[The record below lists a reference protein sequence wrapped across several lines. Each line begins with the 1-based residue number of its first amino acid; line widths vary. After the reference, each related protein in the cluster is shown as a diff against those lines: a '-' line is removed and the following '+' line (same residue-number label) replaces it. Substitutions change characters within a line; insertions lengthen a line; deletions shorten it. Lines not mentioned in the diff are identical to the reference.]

1 MAADDLVQT
10 YPRPN
15 LSAGFQY
22 YRTLDDPIVLE
33 NIFPFATKENKSL
46 STRIWSFVLTDLYSK
61 GHHYPDHI
69 ISHDPKVRHRIMFL
83 GRRWHLIVEAYHEV
97 CKKLEISAPSQPSI
111 LFLVSNHSYWER
123 TNPKKWTI
131 ALTALCNRQR
141 FYQDTIQHNTQTKVL
156 LGKLKE
162 RIRFIETSVYAR
174 PNPSVRPYTTRRL
187 KQMSANHVSVLP
199 VTGRATSVAGTHT
212 GLTAKAFALLLLLS
226 FSIKPGGS
234 LRIGLLKLAGSTKLR
249 WDDNGYP
256 LEDPASSADLK
267 SDIAQLLCSKAGL
280 ERAFDELYAAG
291 VASLASD
298 DPPTVTITATGYEML
313 AGKCEEADIGSW
325 KRQALIVAC
334 RAVSFKYLGFPNTVE
349 ERTSLKSYL
358 EHTLKAL
365 RAHYRG
371 FEDLSPFTRVE
382 VALCLIEASRFPG
395 MAWKRSILVWAKE
408 VMGHYDD
415 VYVDYGMSQRLTVVR
430 RLEGDL
436 PTARQTINRLLTH
449 DASRHAHYEEKGHLS
464 AVTGHAVVEQALNC
478 FQEEQLATAN
488 SILSSWK
495 PLSNPPCPAE
505 NTVVFRGELLRA
517 KISRYQGEFARS
529 LASIQ
534 ICREI
539 VSQHHPKTIVLEDDL
554 ASLACEHAD
563 ALRELDRLQ
572 EAEEILDE
580 ALATS
585 LGVGDLQVLSLCRAE
600 VLFAQD
606 RLDEAKA
613 ACQEYATAVSLTKM
627 AKLRLCIT
635 RAKISHL
642 QAEWS
647 DALFW
652 WTEALK
658 TIAKFP
664 PTSGHATWA
673 IHVSVAHILQHQ
685 NADLRMNGETQ
696 ARGIADLKKL
706 ATKSEALCW
715 IAGLRHWCAYL
726 KPVSFN
732 S

>member
-1 MAADDLVQT
+1 
-10 YPRPN
+10 
-15 LSAGFQY
+15 
-22 YRTLDDPIVLE
+22 
-33 NIFPFATKENKSL
+33 
-46 STRIWSFVLTDLYSK
+46 
-61 GHHYPDHI
+61 
-69 ISHDPKVRHRIMFL
+69 MFL

-156 LGKLKE
+156 LGKLKGMSIDQFATHNNTAGFCLISTIE

-187 KQMSANHVSVLP
+187 KQMSANHMSVLP

-715 IAGLRHWCAYL
+715 IAGLRHWYTSASPYPCCEIRGFYDRDPAQLLMLTTNVMAANPWPTRSAASHTSAIQEYFTQHCLWAFL
-726 KPVSFN
+726 KVQS
-732 S
+732 